1 MRNLAAL
8 LTSLYSQQD
17 YSRRTVTILDW
28 TLGSLGAEGAALL
41 GLGAPPSLSVGVQA
55 SRGSLAAAAERIAA
69 LWTRDSIPH
78 EQGIVALP
86 EGTVSRDCVLAV
98 PLDSDPRA
106 PWTALVLHGPD
117 IDEKARACQV
127 ELVLVRSL
135 LRDDAEKERMRR
147 QIEHEKELS
156 TVLTGRD
163 GLSPG
168 ILLPGLTLL
177 TDGLGLAL
185 YMCDG
190 QGRFLYA
197 SPAFLTLTG
206 YPALPALAEARSF
219 HLDPKARAD
228 ELELARSA
236 GKVSSFPLAIRS
248 GTGAHLEMRDS
259 LVQMGDSFFG
269 VFSDVTDFM
278 ATKDALQIAEVLND
292 RILDGAKTLQ
302 RTQDAAIRT
311 LARLAEYRDPETGS
325 HLLRICEY
333 TRLLA
338 MQVQEKTPY
347 SFRITKKYCDEIST
361 SSMLHDIGKV
371 HISDSILLK
380 PGKLDNREW
389 EMMKKH
395 TIFGWEVLNKADR
408 ELGEQSFLTLAAS
421 IALSHHEHWD
431 GTGYPHGQAGDQ
443 IHLCARISAMAD
455 VYDALTSTR
464 PYKDAWSHERAVEE
478 IVGQSGS
485 HFDPALVDIFSGI
498 HESFADVRRMFPG

>member
-1 MRNLAAL
+1 VRNLAAL
-8 LTSLYSQQD
+8 LTSLHSQQD
-17 YSRRTVTILDW
+17 YGQRIITILDW
-28 TLGSLGAEGAALL
+28 TVGSLGAEGAALL
-41 GLGAPPSLSVGVQA
+41 GLGAPPSVAVGVRA
-55 SRGSLAAAAERIAA
+55 SRGSLASGAQRIAA

-86 EGTVSRDCVLAV
+86 EGTVSGDCVLAV
-98 PLDSDPRA
+98 PLDSDSRA
-106 PWTALVLHGPD
+106 PWVALVLHGAD
-117 IDEKARACQV
+117 IDEKARARQV
-127 ELVLVRSL
+127 ELVLVCSL
-135 LRDDAEKERMRR
+135 LREDAEKERMRR
-147 QIEHEKELS
+147 QIEHEKELAAI
-156 TVLTGRD
+156 LTGRD
-163 GLSPG
+163 GAPPNL
-168 ILLPGLTLL
+168 LLPGLALL

-206 YPALPALAEARSF
+206 YPALAALAEAKSF
-219 HLDPKARAD
+219 HLDPRARAD

-236 GKVSSFPLAIRS
+236 GKISAFPLAIRS

-259 LVQMGDSFFG
+259 LVLMGDSFFG

-278 ATKDALQIAEVLND
+278 ATKDALQIQEVLND
-292 RILDGAKTLQ
+292 RILDGSKVLQ
-302 RTQDAAIRT
+302 RTQDTAIRT
-311 LARLAEYRDPETGS
+311 LARLAEARDLETGS

-338 MQVQEKTPY
+338 VQVHEKTPY

-371 HISDSILLK
+371 HIPDSILLK
-380 PGKLDNREW
+380 PGRLDAGER

-395 TIFGWEVLNKADR
+395 TIYGYEVLHKADR

-421 IALSHHEHWD
+421 IALSHHEHFD

-443 IHLCARISAMAD
+443 IHLSARISAIAD
-455 VYDALTSTR
+455 VYDALTSAR
-464 PYKDAWSHERAVEE
+464 PYKTAWSHERAVEE
-478 IVGQSGS
+478 IVGNAGS
-485 HFDPALVDIFSGI
+485 HFDPVLVDLFRGI
-498 HESFADVRRMFPG
+498 NASFADVRRMFPG